1 MNRKIYT
8 SFFLNKQ
15 AQKKAFAILIDPDNL
30 SLEKAQILIKKA
42 IQNQV
47 DYFFV
52 GGSIITNI
60 SHFHDLILFFK
71 NNTKIPVIIFPGNS
85 LQISEHADAIL
96 LLSLISGRNPELL
109 IGQHVLAAP
118 LLKKSKLEVM
128 STGYMLI
135 DGGNPTA
142 VTYMSNTMPIPAD
155 KPEIAACTAMA
166 GEFLGMKLL
175 YMETG
180 SGAMNTLSENLVKKV
195 QEVIDIPLIVGGG
208 IKDIDTARGL
218 LVAGADV
225 IVVGNYIEDNID
237 FIQDMGKMVREY
249 NFFAQKHD

>member
-1 MNRKIYT
+1 MNRRIYT

-15 AQKKAFAILIDPDNL
+15 AQKKAFAILIDPDKL
-30 SLEKAQILIKKA
+30 SIEKAQIIIKKA

-60 SHFHDLILFFK
+60 THFHELILFFK
-71 NNTKIPVIIFPGNS
+71 ENTKIPVIIFPGNS

-96 LLSLISGRNPELL
+96 LLSLISGRNPDLL

-118 LLKKSKLEVM
+118 LLKKSKLEVI

-166 GEFLGMKLL
+166 GQFLGMKLM

-180 SGAMNTLSENLVKKV
+180 SGAMNTLSETLVQKV

-208 IKDIDTARGL
+208 IKDIETARKL
-218 LVAGADV
+218 LIAGADV
-225 IVVGNYIEDNID
+225 IVVGNYIEENVD
-237 FIQDMGKMVREY
+237 FIQDMGKMIRGF
-249 NFFAQKHD
+249 NFFTDKND